1 MQILIGTQNR
11 AKQQDFTR
19 SIAHESELLNLD
31 IELTFPQDFNIRDD
45 VEETGETFSEN
56 SLIKAKFYFEKTRIP
71 VIADD
76 GGIIIPILGNNI
88 PGVHSKRWVSENP
101 TDQEVISFTLK
112 KLEPYP
118 DEADRKTL
126 FQTCLTF
133 YDGNK
138 IIQTT
143 GETIGHIGLK
153 ALDMVTEGFPYR
165 SLFILPNGKYYDA
178 LTPGEH
184 EQYNHRDQAVRKL
197 LAEFV
202 NSC

>member
-178 LTPGEH
+178 LTP
-184 EQYNHRDQAVRKL
+184 
-197 LAEFV
+197 
-202 NSC
+202 S